1 MKIVNSSHEIW
12 QRPGN
17 NESDIL
23 RFIEK
28 VGRVCYKSED
38 KITDNSAE
46 KFVGHLINRKHGAVL
61 EHASLMFRMSLDTFA
76 TVKKEVGYLEHI
88 CGFKCFLRFTAN
100 MHDEYGI
107 ISGNVR
113 AWRDFIDAN
122 VEWVGVI
129 PAYTYS
135 VIHDYPRLFPEY
147 ASGVDREVANL
158 FRYFETITVDD
169 LQTEHEHM
177 VHHDITMKF
186 ICDRGVT
193 HEIVRHRPASYAQ
206 ESTRYCNYSGDKFGN
221 EITVVAPSWCEVG
234 SVAYT
239 EWAASCE
246 NAETRYIWMTQQL
259 GCTPQEARSVL
270 PTSTKAE
277 IVMTAPIG
285 EWRHFFGLRTSPAAH
300 PDIRA
305 LTIPALASVSNDS
318 QAGMFFRSIYVGGNK

>member
-1 MKIVNSSHEIW
+1 MKIINSSHEFW
-12 QRPGN
+12 ERPGTD
-17 NESDIL
+17 ELDIL
-23 RFIEK
+23 RFIER

-147 ASGVDREVANL
+147 ASGVDRGVANL
-158 FRYFETITVDD
+158 FRYF
-169 LQTEHEHM
+169 
-177 VHHDITMKF
+177 
-186 ICDRGVT
+186 
-193 HEIVRHRPASYAQ
+193 
-206 ESTRYCNYSGDKFGN
+206 
-221 EITVVAPSWCEVG
+221 
-234 SVAYT
+234 
-239 EWAASCE
+239 
-246 NAETRYIWMTQQL
+246 
-259 GCTPQEARSVL
+259 VL
-270 PTSTKAE
+270 
-277 IVMTAPIG
+277 
-285 EWRHFFGLRTSPAAH
+285 R
-300 PDIRA
+300 
-305 LTIPALASVSNDS
+305 ASVIKLSKRLSSKESGISITSGLHNSNTFEEVHCI
-318 QAGMFFRSIYVGGNK
+318 MHFLPRC

>member
-17 NESDIL
+17 DESDIL

-38 KITDNSAE
+38 KITDDSAE

-61 EHASLMFRMSLDTFA
+61 EHASLMFRMDFA
-76 TVKKEVGYLEHI
+76 AIDEVWGDVVYLMSR
-88 CGFKCFLRFTAN
+88 CGFKPFLRFTVN
-100 MHDEYGI
+100 DHDKYGI
-107 ISGNVR
+107 ISGNIR
-113 AWRDFIDAN
+113 AWRDFIDARM
-122 VEWVGVI
+122 EWVGTI
-129 PAYTYS
+129 PAYMYS

-147 ASGVDREVANL
+147 AAGVSEETAEL
-158 FRYFETITVDD
+158 FRRMTPITVDD
-169 LQTEHEHM
+169 LTTEDEYL
-177 VHHDITMKF
+177 VHYDITMKF

-221 EITVVAPSWCEVG
+221 EITVVAPAWCGVG
-234 SVAYT
+234 SDAYN
-239 EWAASCE
+239 EWMVSCE

-277 IVMTAPIG
+277 LVMTASIG
-285 EWRHFFGLRTSPAAH
+285 EFKHFFELRTSGAAH

-305 LTIPALASVSNDS
+305 LTIPALTDVKSDVDI
-318 QAGMFFRSIYVGGNK
+318 GMFFYDI